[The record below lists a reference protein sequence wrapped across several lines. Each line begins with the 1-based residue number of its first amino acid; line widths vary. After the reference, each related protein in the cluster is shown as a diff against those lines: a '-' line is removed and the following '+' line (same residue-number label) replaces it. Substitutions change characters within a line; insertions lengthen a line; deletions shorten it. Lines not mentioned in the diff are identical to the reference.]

1 MLLNLIKSTG
11 TVINLSTSN
20 LTTLL
25 FKLFKLLDPF
35 FNLLTSDFKVAK
47 SSFN

>member
-1 MLLNLIKSTG
+1 MLLNLFKSTG

-20 LTTLL
+20 LTTLF
-25 FKLFKLLDPF
+25 FKLFKPLDTF
-35 FNLLTSDFKVAK
+35 FNLSTSDFKVAK